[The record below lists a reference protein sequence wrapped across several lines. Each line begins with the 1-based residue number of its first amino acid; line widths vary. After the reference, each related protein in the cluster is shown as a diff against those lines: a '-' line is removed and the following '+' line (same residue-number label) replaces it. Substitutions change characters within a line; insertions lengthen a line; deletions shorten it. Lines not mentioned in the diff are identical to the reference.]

1 MSWAFSIT
9 LLTLLSSLAAAT
21 PATVDFRRDVQPLFQ
36 KHCLPCHGPEKQSS
50 GYRLDVRD
58 IALTGGDHHAPN
70 IQPHRAADSPLLRF
84 VSGEDPELTMPPKG
98 PPLPPEAVDVLCRWI
113 DEGAPWPPEASA
125 PVDDP
130 RDWWSLRPLADV
142 TPPAEGHPV
151 DAFLRQ
157 KLAEHRLDFAPPA
170 DPVTLVRRVSFDLTG
185 LPPTPEEQAVYL
197 REAATDPEGAW
208 QRLVDRLLA
217 SPRYGERWARHWL
230 DVVHYADTHGYD
242 KDKPRPH
249 AWPYRDYV
257 IRAFNEDKPYT
268 RFVEEQ
274 IAGDVLYPG
283 TRDGIEA
290 LGFIAAGP
298 WDFIGHAE
306 LPEDKID
313 GKIARHLDRDDMVTT
328 VTNTFLSVTAQCA
341 QCHNHKFDPVPAE
354 DYYALQA
361 VFAAIDRADKPYD
374 PDPAIARRRAEL
386 TARQKALQAEQTQ
399 RQLEL
404 QERGGPA
411 LQQLEEKLAASHKG
425 QGQHPPE
432 HGWHSDLRADDRT
445 PEWVQLA
452 FSQPVALQQLVL
464 FACWDDFNNIGA
476 GFGFPRRFRVEIADD
491 PEFRHGVHVLAS
503 HENADFPNP
512 GLVPVRIDAAART
525 ARYVRITATRLAPRQ
540 GDFMFALAEL
550 QAWDT
555 AGNNVAPHA
564 TLTTSSSIEAPLRW
578 TRRNLVDGKY
588 PTPAVDPGTL
598 SRWQAERDAMIARVT
613 DAAWQQRGAALAA
626 ELAQVT
632 AELEALPPQALVY
645 AGTVHTGTGTFTGTG
660 ANGGKPRPIY
670 VLARGQVTAPRQE
683 VGPGALSAIPWLPSR
698 FELPPDH
705 PEGERRAA
713 LARWITDPRNP
724 LTWRSIVNRIW
735 QYHFGT
741 GLVATPND
749 FGRMGSPPS
758 HPELLDWLARYFRDD
773 GGSFKRLTRLLV
785 TSDAYRQ
792 RSNVSN
798 PAAEAIDANNRLLW
812 RQSRRKLE
820 AEAVRD
826 AVLFA
831 AGTLDLTLGGPG
843 WQDFVIER
851 PEHSPHYRYD
861 LADPEDRSTWRR
873 AIYRFIVRSQMQPF
887 LTVLDCADP
896 SISVA
901 KRNESVSPAQALTL
915 LNNGFLL
922 THARHFAERLEREA
936 GSHVEEQIRRGWR
949 IALGRDVPAA
959 QLPRLTAYVERY
971 GLPNFCRLLFN
982 LNEFAFVD

>member
-1 MSWAFSIT
+1 MRWSLSF
-9 LLTLLSSLAAAT
+9 TLLSSLGWSAFAA
-21 PATVDFRRDVQPLFQ
+21 PDPVDFVRDVQPLLQ
-36 KHCLPCHGPEKQSS
+36 EHCVKCHGPEKQSG

-70 IQPHRAADSPLLRF
+70 ILPHRAAESPLIRF
-84 VSGEDPELTMPPKG
+84 VSGNDPELTMPPKG
-98 PPLPPEAVDVLCRWI
+98 PALPSEAVDVLRRWI
-113 DEGAPWPPEASA
+113 DQGAAWPFEASA
-125 PVDDP
+125 NVEDP
-130 RDWWSLRPLADV
+130 RDWWSLRPLAEV
-142 TPPAEGHPV
+142 EPPAEGHPV

-157 KLAEHRLDFAPPA
+157 KLAEHGLDYAPPA
-170 DPVTLVRRVSFDLTG
+170 DPATLVRRVYFDLTG
-185 LPPTPEEQAVYL
+185 LPPTAEEQAAYL

-208 QRLVDRLLA
+208 LRLVDRLLA

-230 DVVHYADTHGYD
+230 DVAHYADTHGYD

-257 IRAFNEDKPYT
+257 IRAFNEDKPYA

-274 IAGDVLYPG
+274 LAGDVLYPG

-290 LGFIAAGP
+290 LGFVAAGP

-313 GKIARHLDRDDMVTT
+313 GKIARHLDRDDMVGA
-328 VTNTFLSVTAQCA
+328 VTGAFLSVTAQCA

-361 VFAAIDRADKPYD
+361 VFAAVDRADKAYD
-374 PDPAIARRRAEL
+374 PDPAIARRRAKL
-386 TARQKALQAEQTQ
+386 TARQRELQAEHTQ
-399 RQLEL
+399 RHQEL
-404 QERGGPA
+404 QQRGGPA
-411 LQQLEEKLAASHKG
+411 LQELEEQLAAAQKS

-445 PEWVQLA
+445 PEWVQLE
-452 FSQPVALQQLVL
+452 FPQPVALQQLVL
-464 FACWDDFNNIGA
+464 VACWDDFNNIGA

-491 PEFRHGVHVLAS
+491 PEFRDHAHVLAS
-503 HENADFPNP
+503 HEEADFPNP
-512 GLVPVRIDAAART
+512 GLVPVKIDAAGRT
-525 ARYVRITATRLAPRQ
+525 ARYVRVTATRLAPRQ
-540 GDFMFALAEL
+540 SDFMFALAEL

-555 AGNNVAPHA
+555 TGTNIAPQA
-564 TLTTSSSIEAPLRW
+564 TLSTSSSIEAPHRW

-588 PTPAVDPGTL
+588 PTPAASAEAVA
-598 SRWQAERDAMIARVT
+598 RWQAEREALIARIT
-613 DAAWQQRGAALAA
+613 DEGWRQRETELAA
-626 ELAQVT
+626 ELAKVT
-632 AELEALPPQALVY
+632 SDLEALPPPALVY
-645 AGTVHTGTGTFTGTG
+645 AGTVHTGSGTFTGTG
-660 ANGGKPRPIY
+660 AQGGKPRPIH
-670 VLARGQVTAPRQE
+670 VLSRGQVTAPRQE
-683 VGPGALSAIPWLPSR
+683 VGPGALSAVAWLPSR

-705 PEGERRAA
+705 SEGERRAA
-713 LARWITDPRNP
+713 LALWITDPRNP
-724 LTWRSIVNRIW
+724 LTWRSIVNRLW

-749 FGRMGSPPS
+749 FGRMGALPS
-758 HPELLDWLARYFRDD
+758 HPELLDWLARHFREE

-785 TSDAYRQ
+785 TSAAYRQ
-792 RSNVSN
+792 SSTASNA
-798 PAAEAIDANNRLLW
+798 AAEAIDTNNQLLW
-812 RQSRRKLE
+812 RQNRRKLE
-820 AEAVRD
+820 AEALRD

-831 AGTLDLTLGGPG
+831 AGTLDFTMGGPS

-887 LTVLDCADP
+887 LTALDCADP

-922 THARHFAERLEREA
+922 TQAQHFAARLEREA
-936 GSHVEEQIRRGWR
+936 GPRIEDQVRLGWR
-949 IALGRDVPAA
+949 LALGREAPTERVPELAA
-959 QLPRLTAYVERY
+959 FVKQHGRS
-971 GLPNFCRLLFN
+971 NFCRLLFN